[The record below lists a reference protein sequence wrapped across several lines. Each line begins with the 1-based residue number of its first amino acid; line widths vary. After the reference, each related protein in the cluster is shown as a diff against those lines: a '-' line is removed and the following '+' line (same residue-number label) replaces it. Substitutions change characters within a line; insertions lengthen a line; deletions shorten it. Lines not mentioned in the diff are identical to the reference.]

1 MHIARLCSASLL
13 AFAVAGSASAAD
25 LAPLKAPP
33 VVGFNWT
40 SCYGGGFLGGAR
52 SGGDMTVTDLGNSQ
66 FRSYSGGLVAGRV
79 ENQHSWNLGS
89 ASNFIGGITA
99 GCNWQPVGSPWVVG
113 IEGETG
119 YLKVERTAA
128 DPLRSPS
135 LSAVSPDVLATGNV
149 GNWYGMITGRLGYAW
164 DRTLLYVKGGAAF
177 VQARAAV
184 NDFCLTTATGCG
196 NWAISTLS
204 VDQTLTTWT
213 AGGGLEW
220 AIFNNWSIKAEY
232 MFIGLGDKSITTCAA
247 ATTSAGAPVPG
258 GQFCFNHEFPGIHT
272 AKIGLNYRFTTATF

>member
-13 AFAVAGSASAAD
+13 AFAVAGSASAAN

-33 VVGFNWT
+33 IVGFNWT

-52 SGGDMTVTDLGNSQ
+52 SDGDMTVTDLGNSQ

-149 GNWYGMITGRLGYAW
+149 GNCT
-164 DRTLLYVKGGAAF
+164 
-177 VQARAAV
+177 
-184 NDFCLTTATGCG
+184 
-196 NWAISTLS
+196 
-204 VDQTLTTWT
+204 
-213 AGGGLEW
+213 E
-220 AIFNNWSIKAEY
+220 
-232 MFIGLGDKSITTCAA
+232 
-247 ATTSAGAPVPG
+247 
-258 GQFCFNHEFPGIHT
+258 
-272 AKIGLNYRFTTATF
+272 